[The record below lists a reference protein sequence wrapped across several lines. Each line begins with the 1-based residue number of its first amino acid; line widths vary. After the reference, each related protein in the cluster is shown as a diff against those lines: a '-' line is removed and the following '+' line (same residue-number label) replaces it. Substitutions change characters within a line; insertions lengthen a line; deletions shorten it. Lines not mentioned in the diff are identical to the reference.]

1 MSEPKPASEAA
12 PQPQPQAPR
21 TFSMSATS
29 VERVILL
36 AAFFAA
42 PVVTVG
48 MLASERRTAD
58 ALGITF
64 AELLQRQGA
73 AAATALT
80 IIGALLIIG
89 FVPIYLQYRGKTTIE
104 VGAGGFRVVTPPFL
118 PLGLLARD
126 VRIDWDHLQRVQYR
140 QRRRLL
146 SRRPELVVE
155 SAAERVVLP
164 LTDVWERTE
173 AQARPPVVAK
183 PPDTPGGWADHPLVQ
198 AVQGWQV
205 QSRAKAARAGAVG
218 EPGANRPR
226 SE

>member
-1 MSEPKPASEAA
+1 MTEPKATAA
-12 PQPQPQAPR
+12 AATPSQAGTPR
-21 TFSMSATS
+21 IFSMSATS

-36 AAFFAA
+36 SAFFAA

-104 VGAGGFRVVTPPFL
+104 VGADGFRVATPPFL

-126 VRIDWDHLQRVQYR
+126 IRIEWDHLQRVQYR

-164 LTDVWERTE
+164 LTDVWERT
-173 AQARPPVVAK
+173 ASQTRPPVVAK

-205 QSRAKAARAGAVG
+205 QSRARGARSEGAGANA
-218 EPGANRPR
+218 PPAA
-226 SE
+226 